1 MCRMCTFDDP
11 LTVRY
16 IAAIRN
22 APSTSAN
29 PVKALGRKV
38 PVSHTQEGLM
48 KRLLTCSPLAVALA
62 LASCD
67 GTATAPPLRP
77 SFDAGGGQGLN
88 LRAGGFG
95 EGSLGAWKS
104 QQGQPDTKGNGNFA
118 LYFQKLTTTA
128 TNAAGFAVISG
139 VAGQS
144 FSDLNLSWLHR
155 NDGHCG
161 AGAPRWNVGV
171 TGHGGTAYT
180 VFLGCAHADQTAF
193 APGWIS
199 DAFSPTAI
207 SAQLTDVLGFN
218 SDQAADIEA
227 GTITSLAIIF
237 DEGTDT
243 GPDFT
248 GFVFLDNITANGKIF
263 TSPGD
268 NGT

>member
-1 MCRMCTFDDP
+1 
-11 LTVRY
+11 
-16 IAAIRN
+16 
-22 APSTSAN
+22 
-29 PVKALGRKV
+29 
-38 PVSHTQEGLM
+38 M

-104 QQGQPDTKGNGNFA
+104 QQGLLDTKGNGNFA

-128 TNAAGFAVISG
+128 TNAAGFAVITG
-139 VAGQS
+139 LEGQKVS
-144 FSDLNLSWLHR
+144 ELTYLAWDHR
-155 NDGHCG
+155 TGGHCG
-161 AGAPRWNVGV
+161 AGAPRWDVFV
-171 TGHGGTAYT
+171 TGLSTTQYT
-180 VFLGCAHADQTAF
+180 LFLGCAAAIHTPVSGAPEWTTDSYSGAAIVTVGGSNAGLTADQQA
-193 APGWIS
+193 
-199 DAFSPTAI
+199 DAA
-207 SAQLTDVLGFN
+207 
-218 SDQAADIEA
+218 A
-227 GTITSLAIIF
+227 GTITGLIIVF

-248 GFVFLDNITANGKIF
+248 GFVFLDNITVNGKTW